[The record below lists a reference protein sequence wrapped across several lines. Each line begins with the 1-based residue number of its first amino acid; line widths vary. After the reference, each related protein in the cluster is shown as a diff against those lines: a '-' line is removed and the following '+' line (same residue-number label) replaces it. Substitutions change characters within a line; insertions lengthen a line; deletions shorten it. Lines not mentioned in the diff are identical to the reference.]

1 MQIGMDWNS
10 AEEFTTFIQD
20 IVTPLVALL
29 AQHPPE
35 VRESA
40 WNAVT
45 EAARQYAGD
54 DGRITMS
61 NKVLL
66 ASGTA

>member
-1 MQIGMDWNS
+1 MDWNS

-20 IVTPLVALL
+20 IVAPLVALL
-29 AQHPPE
+29 EQHPPE
-35 VRESA
+35 VREAA

-54 DGRITMS
+54 DGRISMS

>member
-1 MQIGMDWNS
+1 MPSQPLNLRTPGP
-10 AEEFTTFIQD
+10 
-20 IVTPLVALL
+20 TPL
-29 AQHPPE
+29 PPE
-35 VRESA
+35 VREAA

-54 DGRITMS
+54 NGRIILS
-61 NKVLL
+61 NKALL